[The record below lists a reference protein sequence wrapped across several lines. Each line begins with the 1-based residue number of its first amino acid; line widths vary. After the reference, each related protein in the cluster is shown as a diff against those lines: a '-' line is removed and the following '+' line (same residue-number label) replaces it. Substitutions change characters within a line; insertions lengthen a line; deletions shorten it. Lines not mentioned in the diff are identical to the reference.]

1 MFTTDNVLDNENL
14 KVDFTPLYQ
23 CIHIYS
29 ALDALDEIRKS
40 YQADRKVRTRS
51 CSRMYTHIL
60 TYFLQAQSDLII
72 PDTLQLASLHSVTQ
86 EIVGFF
92 IIETHVLNTTGT
104 FRSERDVE
112 ELWDALLGRL
122 SSATDRALN
131 RETDADSYLRVK
143 EGLIAFVMTL
153 EVSLSVVYTL

>member
-1 MFTTDNVLDNENL
+1 ML
-14 KVDFTPLYQ
+14 PL
-23 CIHIYS
+23 S
-29 ALDALDEIRKS
+29 
-40 YQADRKVRTRS
+40 
-51 CSRMYTHIL
+51 
-60 TYFLQAQSDLII
+60 
-72 PDTLQLASLHSVTQ
+72 SLFSVTQ

-92 IIETHVLNTTGT
+92 IIETHVLNTTGS

-122 SSATDRALN
+122 SAVVERALQ

-153 EVSLSVVYTL
+153 EVSNQLCGASIY

>member
-1 MFTTDNVLDNENL
+1 ML
-14 KVDFTPLYQ
+14 PL
-23 CIHIYS
+23 S
-29 ALDALDEIRKS
+29 
-40 YQADRKVRTRS
+40 
-51 CSRMYTHIL
+51 
-60 TYFLQAQSDLII
+60 
-72 PDTLQLASLHSVTQ
+72 SLFSVTQ

-92 IIETHVLNTTGT
+92 IIETHVLNTTGS

-122 SSATDRALN
+122 SAAVERALQ

-153 EVSLSVVYTL
+153 EVSNQLCGASIY

>member
-1 MFTTDNVLDNENL
+1 ML
-14 KVDFTPLYQ
+14 PL
-23 CIHIYS
+23 S
-29 ALDALDEIRKS
+29 
-40 YQADRKVRTRS
+40 
-51 CSRMYTHIL
+51 
-60 TYFLQAQSDLII
+60 
-72 PDTLQLASLHSVTQ
+72 QLFSVTQ

-122 SSATDRALN
+122 SSATDRALT

-153 EVSLSVVYTL
+153 EVCLYS

>member
-1 MFTTDNVLDNENL
+1 ML
-14 KVDFTPLYQ
+14 PL
-23 CIHIYS
+23 S
-29 ALDALDEIRKS
+29 
-40 YQADRKVRTRS
+40 
-51 CSRMYTHIL
+51 
-60 TYFLQAQSDLII
+60 
-72 PDTLQLASLHSVTQ
+72 SLFSVTQ

-92 IIETHVLNTTGT
+92 IIETHVLNTTGS

-122 SSATDRALN
+122 SAAVERALQ

-153 EVSLSVVYTL
+153 EVISLLLSNQHILTVYD